1 MDLCNPSEIKTL
13 LESNGF
19 HFSKSLGQNF
29 LIEGRVPLK
38 IAEGAGIDETFGVLE
53 IGPGIGALTKRLS
66 ERAGKVVAVELDK
79 SLPKLLAVSLADCD
93 NVEIIS
99 GDILKTDIEALVKE
113 KFAGL
118 RLAVCANLPYNITT
132 PVLTKLMDTGLFE
145 TITV

>member
-19 HFSKSLGQNF
+19 HFSQALGQNF

-66 ERAGKVVAVELDK
+66 ERAGKVVVRLFASDGAPVSEDYTIIIHSAKISVPGINMINGEASPAK
-79 SLPKLLAVSLADCD
+79 SRVFLR
-93 NVEIIS
+93 IIP
-99 GDILKTDIEALVKE
+99 E
-113 KFAGL
+113 
-118 RLAVCANLPYNITT
+118 ITT
-132 PVLTKLMDTGLFE
+132 AATPAA
-145 TITV
+145 